1 MTNNQNT
8 DQFKTWLDERNVEE
22 VEIVVSD
29 FAGIA
34 RGKLIPKDK
43 FVASLG
49 GNDLRMPDSI
59 FSTTLDGDFALN
71 EYLDDMEADLYLIP
85 EFESLRLTPW
95 RKKTTASVICNLI
108 DDNGETTKMSPRQVL
123 KNVLKLYKDK
133 GWQPIV
139 APEFE
144 FYLIAPQG
152 DSLEGARPASG
163 KSGKPNDD
171 KGMFSMAG
179 LDDFEDLFNDVREY
193 CDVMGVPIDT
203 LELEAGA
210 GQFEMNMKH
219 GDPLEVAD
227 QAFCLKRILKQTA
240 IKYGA
245 CASMAAKPFPSDYGN
260 SMHIHQSVVS
270 IDDGKNIFADDNGK
284 DTEIFHSYIAGLQK
298 YVPNLMPIFAPFN
311 NSYLRFGSGLSSPA
325 NLHWGVENRSVG
337 LRVPA
342 GNSRT
347 ARRVENRIAGSDVN
361 PYLVFAASLIA
372 GYLGIEQ
379 KLKASEAVTDS
390 AYEIKTLLLPT
401 NINAA
406 LNDFDKSKMIR
417 EYLGDEF
424 VTTYVGV
431 KEMECQAN
439 ASKLTEWEIRYL
451 LANV

>member
-1 MTNNQNT
+1 MVDGNNKAE
-8 DQFKTWLDERNVEE
+8 FEKWLSDHKVEE
-22 VEIVVSD
+22 VEIIVSD

-34 RGKLIPKDK
+34 RGKLIPVGK
-43 FVASLG
+43 FIDGIGSK
-49 GNDLRMPDSI
+49 DLRMPDSI

-71 EYLDDMEADLYLIP
+71 EYLDDMEADLYLVP
-85 EFESLRLTPW
+85 EIESLRLTPW
-95 RKKTTASVICNLI
+95 RKKKTASVICDLI
-108 DDNGETTKMSPRQVL
+108 DDDNKSAMMAPRQLL
-123 KNVLKLYKDK
+123 KNVLKLYEAK

-144 FYLIAPQG
+144 FYLIALQG
-152 DSLEGARPASG
+152 DSLDQPKAAAG
-163 KSGKPNDD
+163 KSGKPVDD

-179 LDDFEDLFNDVREY
+179 LDEFEDLFTDVRNY
-193 CDVMGVPIDT
+193 CEIMGVPIDT

-210 GQFEMNMKH
+210 GQFEMNMMH
-219 GDPLEVAD
+219 GKPLDVAD
-227 QAFCLKRILKQTA
+227 QAFYLKRILKQTA
-240 IKYGA
+240 NNHGV

-270 IDDGKNIFADDNGK
+270 IKDGKNVFSDDSGE

-298 YVPNLMPIFAPFN
+298 YVPNLMPIFAPYS
-311 NSYLRFGSGLSSPA
+311 NSYLRFGSALSSPA

-342 GNSRT
+342 GKSRA

-379 KLKASEAVTDS
+379 GLKPTDTVTDS

-401 NINAA
+401 DIYTA

-417 EYLGDEF
+417 KYFGDEF
-424 VTTYVGV
+424 VTTFTGV
-431 KEMECQAN
+431 KRLECQAN
-439 ASKLTEWEIRYL
+439 ASKLTEWELRYL